1 MKNVVGDRIHIEME
15 RGDCLFFHPLLIH
28 GSGMN
33 RTKGFRKAISCHFA
47 SSTDCHYIEIKGT
60 IQEKLAQEILDV
72 YHRRARSFMGGDADN
87 MTYKVSELYSKRGK
101 SLQKKLE

>member
-1 MKNVVGDRIHIEME
+1 ME

-33 RTKGFRKAISCHFA
+33 RTNGFRKAISCHYA

-60 IQEKLAQEILDV
+60 IQEKLAKEILDV
-72 YHRRARSFMGGDADN
+72 YDRRARAVLGDDAGHIS
-87 MTYKVSELYSKRGK
+87 YKVKEKIFLK
-101 SLQKKLE
+101 